1 MGLLMNSRAL
11 KIISSAQITLNN
23 IYDGYTVNLSNDNF
37 DIICNDNGDALA
49 GEIGSNGRAITTA
62 TVSKGTT
69 ALTAVAS
76 NPGLGQFS
84 ISISTQVGCT
94 AAKSGNNKVYINTL
108 TTSISGKVTISF
120 NVEGSSTITKDMTFT
135 KKITETSDSID
146 GKFSFGTS
154 YWATNQNGTG
164 DIGSNVKT
172 VKSNNAIHGINLLEI
187 TNETWIYSR
196 RTIDIEKDKVYK
208 CRFRAKQS
216 IDNTTGG
223 KIAYFGYTPFDN
235 AGTVVGTNGAGN
247 MYFKNQAL
255 STTEWT
261 ELEYYVSTTARE
273 EVSVTKDGVKK
284 VITPAVQAFPTGAV
298 KFRPM
303 FIVNYKTGNGVALV
317 DGWILEDVTE
327 QFAISSMEYKA
338 SQIETTVDGINANVT
353 TIKTYTDMSTNPM
366 TLVAKVNYSAYDT
379 PNDGEIYLHGL
390 NDKRN
395 PADVNGTCIWNGV
408 KTNLPKVMFNPN
420 GKVPDGEIIFM
431 VRNISDNKW
440 WSIWKEVAEDNT
452 VTWKRLL
459 ANQASDE
466 TIYNHTWSEANDIVV
481 GFYIVKEMTPKGTEQ
496 PILLAQIFD
505 GALNYKQATTMSLNG
520 SISQIELL
528 EDQLELKVQK
538 NDVIASI
545 NLYTQESTNGTTSG
559 VKIRGDKIDLQG
571 QVTFSSLAD
580 SNVAGSI
587 KSIFT
592 QENNKTVINGGMIQ
606 TNTIKGND
614 LNLKGNLTVSKTVD
628 NKVIN
633 TFAIKEDGDIEIDGI
648 LKSSNFSEADNTG
661 YKISTDG
668 KAILNQA
675 LIKGDIELP
684 NAGMTNYGA
693 AIGNNNLLVATDYN
707 SVSISDVTTNYYY
720 NYNNNGHTLSI
731 HKYSGYGS
739 NKDYDKHIK
748 EQYVLRSRVN
758 IADAI
763 SKGYSQA
770 VVNPYGYI
778 NGAKKD
784 YLELQPNTSYTLSY
798 WIYKGGYAQSYFWTV
813 WAYNDDGS
821 NRVRFKQSATITDY
835 TGAYEYNT
843 FTFTTDSRKNYQIR
857 LYHNINT
864 EKTGSS
870 DLHLYQLKLEVGETA
885 TPWCPNADEQINY
898 VRIWAGSSYDLRNNA
913 PFRVYQNGDIIATN
927 GTFSGRILGHIDSG
941 NIHIDNGEFVI
952 NSTSTYVNEYN
963 EISTYNL
970 DGVTRDANPNPYIM
984 FSATKNF
991 INTDLIFGTTDNAR
1005 IKYSNSNSTL
1015 DINTKTTINTGTTG
1029 ITVENGTAWNS
1040 GINLFSRLS
1049 GNSGSFTLNFRAD
1062 SGKPEQYNT
1071 LYLISRGGKG
1081 TSFGDLCLRRETWA
1095 EDFDLRIKGNL
1106 QITNK
1111 ITSETNSIEMRA
1123 MADGWGFYVI

>member
-49 GEIGSNGRAITTA
+49 GEIGSSGRAITTA

-69 ALTAVAS
+69 ALTAVDS

-84 ISISTQVGCT
+84 ISISAQVGCT

-108 TTSISGKVTISF
+108 TTSVSGKVTISF
-120 NVEGSSTITKDMTFT
+120 NIEGSSTITKDMTFT

-154 YWATNQNGTG
+154 YWATKQNGTG

-172 VKSNNAIHGINLLEI
+172 VKSNNAIYGTNLLEI

-223 KIAYFGYTPFDN
+223 KTAYFGYTPFDN
-235 AGTVVGTNGAGN
+235 TGAAVGTNGAGN

-261 ELEYYVSTTARE
+261 ELEYYVSTTARD

-303 FIVNYKTGNGVALV
+303 FIVNYKAGNGVALV

-338 SQIETTVDGINANVT
+338 SQIETTVNGINANVT

-366 TLVAKVNYSAYDT
+366 TLVAKVNYSNFDT
-379 PNDGEIYLHGL
+379 SNDGEVYLHGL

-395 PADVNGTCIWNGV
+395 PADVNGICIWNGV
-408 KTNLPKVMFNPN
+408 KTSLPKVMFNPN

-466 TIYNHTWSEANDIVV
+466 TIYNHTWSETNDIVV

-496 PILLAQIFD
+496 PILVAQIFD

-545 NLYTQESTNGTTSG
+545 NLYTQESTDGTTSG

-592 QENNKTVINGGMIQ
+592 QENNRTVINGGMIQ

-614 LNLKGNLTVSKTVD
+614 LNLKGNLTVTKTVD

-633 TFAIKEDGDIEIDGI
+633 TFAIKENGDIEIDGI
-648 LKSSNFSEADNTG
+648 LKSSNFSETDNTG
-661 YKISTDG
+661 YRISTDG
-668 KAILNQA
+668 TAIFNQTVV
-675 LIKGDIELP
+675 KGDVILP
-684 NAGMTNYGA
+684 NAGMTNEYDMSQAYGR
-693 AIGNNNLLVATDYN
+693 
-707 SVSISDVTTNYYY
+707 NYIKYGKGDKKDGFFK
-720 NYNNNGHTLSI
+720 NFSKVENGYGEHTLTS
-731 HKYSGYGS
+731 KKQYS
-739 NKDYDKHIK
+739 N
-748 EQYVLRSRVN
+748 VN
-758 IADAI
+758 IADGFLLGCRDYKVGSKITI
-763 SKGYSQA
+763 SYDIMYTNWNFPSGTDRTEFWFGQRYTNSSTSTSGQWRGVTQHNLP
-770 VVNPYGYI
+770 VVGQ
-778 NGAKKD
+778 NGCELKK
-784 YLELQPNTSYTLSY
+784 
-798 WIYKGGYAQSYFWTV
+798 WFHV
-813 WAYNDDGS
+813 
-821 NRVRFKQSATITDY
+821 
-835 TGAYEYNT
+835 
-843 FTFTTDSRKNYQIR
+843 
-857 LYHNINT
+857 
-864 EKTGSS
+864 EKTLTIPEQADSS
-870 DLHLYQLKLEVGETA
+870 IGTA
-885 TPWCPNADEQINY
+885 SSIQFYNSNADVSASITFRIKNVKVEYGDKATKWSPAPEDNLNP
-898 VRIWAGSSYDLRNNA
+898 VRIWAGSEYEKRDNA
-913 PFRVYQNGDIIATN
+913 PFRVYQNGDIYATN
-927 GTFSGRILGHIDSG
+927 GTFSGRVLGHIDSG
-941 NIHIDNGEFVI
+941 NIHIDNGEFII

-970 DGVTRDANPNPYIM
+970 NGVTRDAHPNPYIM

-1005 IKYSNSNSTL
+1005 IKYSNANSTL
-1015 DINTKTTINTGTTG
+1015 DINAKTTINTGTTG
-1029 ITVENGTAWNS
+1029 ITVENGKAWNS

-1062 SGKPEQYNT
+1062 SGKPEQCNT

-1123 MADGWGFYVI
+1123 TADGWGFYVI

>member
-84 ISISTQVGCT
+84 ISISAQVGCT
-94 AAKSGNNKVYINTL
+94 AAKSGNDKVYINTL
-108 TTSISGKVTISF
+108 TTSVSGKVTISF
-120 NVEGSSTITKDMTFT
+120 NIEGSSTITKDMTFT

-154 YWATNQNGTG
+154 YWATKQNGTG

-172 VKSNNAIHGINLLEI
+172 VKSNNAIYGTNLLEI

-235 AGTVVGTNGAGN
+235 TGAAVGTNGAGN

-255 STTEWT
+255 STTEWA
-261 ELEYYVSTTARE
+261 EWEYYVSTTARD

-303 FIVNYKTGNGVALV
+303 FIVNYKAGNGVALV

-338 SQIETTVDGINANVT
+338 SQIETTVNGINANVT

-366 TLVAKVNYSAYDT
+366 TLVAKVNYSNFDT
-379 PNDGEIYLHGL
+379 SNDGEVYLHGL

-395 PADVNGTCIWNGV
+395 PADVNGICIWNGV
-408 KTNLPKVMFNPN
+408 KTSLPKVMFNPN

-452 VTWKRLL
+452 VTWKRLF
-459 ANQASDE
+459 ANQSSDE
-466 TIYNHTWSEANDIVV
+466 TIYNHTWSETNDIVV

-496 PILLAQIFD
+496 PILVAQIFD

-545 NLYTQESTNGTTSG
+545 NLYTQESTDGTTSG

-592 QENNKTVINGGMIQ
+592 QENNRTVINGGMIQ

-614 LNLKGNLTVSKTVD
+614 LNLKGNLTVTKTVD

-633 TFAIKEDGDIEIDGI
+633 TFAIKENGDIEIDGI
-648 LKSSNFSEADNTG
+648 LKSSNFSETDNTG
-661 YKISTDG
+661 YRISTDG
-668 KAILNQA
+668 TAIFNQTVV
-675 LIKGDIELP
+675 KGDVILP
-684 NAGMTNYGA
+684 NAGMTNEYDMSQTYGR
-693 AIGNNNLLVATDYN
+693 
-707 SVSISDVTTNYYY
+707 NYIKYGKGDKKDGFFK
-720 NYNNNGHTLSI
+720 NFSKVENGYGEHTLTSQ
-731 HKYSGYGS
+731 KTYS
-739 NKDYDKHIK
+739 N
-748 EQYVLRSRVN
+748 VN
-758 IADAI
+758 IANGFLLGCRDYKVGSKVTI
-763 SKGYSQA
+763 SYDIMYTNWNFPSGTDRTEFWFGQRYTNSSSSTDGQWRGVTQHNLP
-770 VVNPYGYI
+770 VVGQ
-778 NGAKKD
+778 NGCELKK
-784 YLELQPNTSYTLSY
+784 
-798 WIYKGGYAQSYFWTV
+798 WFHV
-813 WAYNDDGS
+813 
-821 NRVRFKQSATITDY
+821 
-835 TGAYEYNT
+835 
-843 FTFTTDSRKNYQIR
+843 
-857 LYHNINT
+857 
-864 EKTGSS
+864 EKTLTIPAQAHSS
-870 DLHLYQLKLEVGETA
+870 IGTA
-885 TPWCPNADEQINY
+885 SSIQFYNSNADVSASITFRIKNVKVEYGDKATKWSPAPEDNLNP
-898 VRIWAGSSYDLRNNA
+898 VRIWAGSEYEKRDNA
-913 PFRVYQNGDIIATN
+913 PFRVYQNGDIYATN
-927 GTFSGRILGHIDSG
+927 GTFSGRVLGHIDSG
-941 NIHIDNGEFVI
+941 NIHIDNGEFII

-970 DGVTRDANPNPYIM
+970 NGVTRDAHPNPYIM

-1005 IKYSNSNSTL
+1005 IKYSNANSTL
-1015 DINTKTTINTGTTG
+1015 DINAKTTINTGTTG
-1029 ITVENGTAWNS
+1029 ITVENGKAWNS

-1062 SGKPEQYNT
+1062 SGKPEQCNT

-1123 MADGWGFYVI
+1123 TADGWGFYVI

>member
-1 MGLLMNSRAL
+1 MELLMNNRAL

-84 ISISTQVGCT
+84 ISISAQVGCT
-94 AAKSGNNKVYINTL
+94 AAKSGNDKVYINTL
-108 TTSISGKVTISF
+108 TTSVSGKVTISF
-120 NVEGSSTITKDMTFT
+120 NIEGSSTITKDMTFT

-154 YWATNQNGTG
+154 YWATKQNGTG

-172 VKSNNAIHGINLLEI
+172 VKSNNAIYGTNLLEI

-235 AGTVVGTNGAGN
+235 TGAAVGTNGAGN

-255 STTEWT
+255 STTEWA
-261 ELEYYVSTTARE
+261 EWEYYVSTTARD

-303 FIVNYKTGNGVALV
+303 FIVNYKAGNGVALV

-338 SQIETTVDGINANVT
+338 SQIETTVNGINANVT

-366 TLVAKVNYSAYDT
+366 TLVAKVNYSNFDT
-379 PNDGEIYLHGL
+379 SNDGEVYLHGL

-395 PADVNGTCIWNGV
+395 PADVNGICIWNGV
-408 KTNLPKVMFNPN
+408 KTSLPKVMFNPN

-440 WSIWKEVAEDNT
+440 WSVWKEVAEDNT
-452 VTWKRLL
+452 VTWKRLF
-459 ANQASDE
+459 ANQANDE

-496 PILLAQIFD
+496 PILVAQIFD

-545 NLYTQESTNGTTSG
+545 NLYTQESTDGTTSG

-592 QENNKTVINGGMIQ
+592 QENNRTVINGGMIQ

-614 LNLKGNLTVSKTVD
+614 LNLKGNLTVTKTVD

-633 TFAIKEDGDIEIDGI
+633 TFAIKENGDIEIDGI

-684 NAGMTNYGA
+684 NAGITNFGGTV
-693 AIGNNNLLVATDYN
+693 GNNNLFLNSNFYKDNVLSNGTDN
-707 SVSISDVTTNYYY
+707 
-720 NYNNNGHTLSI
+720 I
-731 HKYSGYGS
+731 HAVL
-739 NKDYDKHIK
+739 IK
-748 EQYVLRSRVN
+748 EHEGV
-758 IADAI
+758 I
-763 SKGYSQA
+763 SKYNGRILFIGSSSTTAIGDTYIYTTLTAA
-770 VVNPYGYI
+770 VKPLATYTISFDYWAASGNGKFEGSSSYLRFSNGEHLHLNHPLI
-778 NGAKKD
+778 ND
-784 YLELQPNTSYTLSY
+784 
-798 WIYKGGYAQSYFWTV
+798 
-813 WAYNDDGS
+813 
-821 NRVRFKQSATITDY
+821 KQRRR
-835 TGAYEYNT
+835 YEQT
-843 FTFTTDSRKNYQIR
+843 FTVPAGVTSV
-857 LYHNINT
+857 
-864 EKTGSS
+864 
-870 DLHLYQLKLEVGETA
+870 QLRFGMRTVAYSWVCFDGVKLEEGDKA
-885 TPWCPNADEQINY
+885 TPWCPNKDEQLNY
-898 VRIWAGSSYDLRNNA
+898 IRIWAGSEYEKRDNA
-913 PFRVYQNGDIIATN
+913 PFRVYQNGDIVATN

-952 NSTSTYVNEYN
+952 NSTSTYVNKHN

-970 DGVTRDANPNPYIM
+970 DGVARDANPNPYIM

-991 INTDLIFGTTDNAR
+991 INTDLIFGTTDNTR
-1005 IKYSNSNSTL
+1005 IKYSNANSTL

-1062 SGKPEQYNT
+1062 SGKPEQCNT

-1095 EDFDLRIKGNL
+1095 EDFDLRIKGSL

>member
-1 MGLLMNSRAL
+1 MGLLMNNRAL

-84 ISISTQVGCT
+84 ISISAQVGCT

-108 TTSISGKVTISF
+108 TTSVSGKVTISF
-120 NVEGSSTITKDMTFT
+120 NIEGSSTITKDMTFT

-164 DIGSNVKT
+164 NIGSNVKT
-172 VKSNNAIHGINLLEI
+172 VKSNNAIHGMNLLEI

-235 AGTVVGTNGAGN
+235 TGAAVGTNGAGN
-247 MYFKNQAL
+247 IYFKNQAL
-255 STTEWT
+255 LTTEWT

-284 VITPAVQAFPTGAV
+284 VITPAVQAFPAGAV

-303 FIVNYKTGNGVALV
+303 FIVNYKAGNGVALV

-338 SQIETTVDGINANVT
+338 SQIETTVNGINANVT

-366 TLVAKVNYSAYDT
+366 TLVAKVNYSNFDT
-379 PNDGEIYLHGL
+379 SNDGEVYLHGL

-466 TIYNHTWSEANDIVV
+466 TIYNHTWSETNDIVV

-496 PILLAQIFD
+496 PILVAQIFD

-545 NLYTQESTNGTTSG
+545 NLYTQESSDGATSG

-592 QENNKTVINGGMIQ
+592 QENNRTVINGGMIQ

-614 LNLKGNLTVSKTVD
+614 LNLKGNLTVTKTVD

-633 TFAIKEDGDIEIDGI
+633 TFAIKENGDIEIDGI

-661 YKISTDG
+661 YRISTDG
-668 KAILNQA
+668 TAIFNQT
-675 LIKGDIELP
+675 IVKGDVILP
-684 NAGMTNYGA
+684 NAGMTNEYDMNQ
-693 AIGNNNLLVATDYN
+693 IGGRNLWRFTKEYDGTKYN
-707 SVSISDVTTNYYY
+707 GWVD
-720 NYNNNGHTLSI
+720 NNNG
-731 HKYSGYGS
+731 
-739 NKDYDKHIK
+739 D
-748 EQYVLRSRVN
+748 R
-758 IADAI
+758 
-763 SKGYSQA
+763 QA
-770 VVNPYGYI
+770 VAPYTIVNGFGVQRI
-778 NGAKKD
+778 ANAWHD
-784 YLELQPNTSYTLSY
+784 RSQRVAIEANTNYTLSA
-798 WIYKGGYAQSYFWTV
+798 WIKWENTA
-813 WAYNDDGS
+813 GS
-821 NRVRFKQSATITDY
+821 MFFYTNTGTMSDTDVTSQVGTTDY
-835 TGAYEYNT
+835 KRVSITFNSGDATVSTCRFECSSNT
-843 FTFTTDSRKNYQIR
+843 PYLI
-857 LYHNINT
+857 Y
-864 EKTGSS
+864 G
-870 DLHLYQLKLEVGETA
+870 LKLEKGTKA
-885 TPWCPNADEQINY
+885 TDWTPAPEDNLNP
-898 VRIWAGSSYDLRNNA
+898 VRIWAGSEYEKRDNA
-913 PFRVYQNGDIIATN
+913 PFRVYQNGDIYATN
-927 GTFSGRILGHIDSG
+927 GIFSGRVLGHIDSG
-941 NIHIDNGEFVI
+941 NIHINDGEFVI
-952 NSTSTYVNEYN
+952 NSTSTYVNKYN
-963 EISTYNL
+963 EIEAYNL
-970 DGVTRDANPNPYIM
+970 NGVTRDAHPNPYIM

-991 INTDLIFGTTDNAR
+991 INTDLIFGTTDNTR
-1005 IKYSNSNSTL
+1005 IKYSNANSTL
-1015 DINTKTTINTGTTG
+1015 DINAKTTINTGTTG
-1029 ITVENGTAWNS
+1029 ITVENGKAWNS

-1062 SGKPEQYNT
+1062 SGKPEQCNT
-1071 LYLISRGGKG
+1071 LYLISKGGKG
-1081 TSFGDLCLRRETWA
+1081 TSFGDMCLRRETWA

>member
-84 ISISTQVGCT
+84 ISISAQVGCT

-108 TTSISGKVTISF
+108 TTSISGNVTISF

-164 DIGSNVKT
+164 NIGSNVKT
-172 VKSNNAIHGINLLEI
+172 VKSNNAIHGMNLLEI
-187 TNETWIYSR
+187 TNEAWIYSR

-235 AGTVVGTNGAGN
+235 TGTAIGTNGVGN
-247 MYFKNQAL
+247 IYFKNQAL
-255 STTEWT
+255 LTTEWT

-284 VITPAVQAFPTGAV
+284 VITPAVQAFPAGAV

-303 FIVNYKTGNGVALV
+303 FIVNYKAGNGVALV

-338 SQIETTVDGINANVT
+338 SQIETTVNGINANVT

-366 TLVAKVNYSAYDT
+366 TLVAKANYSAYDT
-379 PNDGEIYLHGL
+379 PNEGEFYLHGL

-408 KTNLPKVMFNPN
+408 KTSLPKVMFNPN

-459 ANQASDE
+459 ANQSSDE

-496 PILLAQIFD
+496 PILVAQIFD

-545 NLYTQESTNGTTSG
+545 NLYTQESTDGTTSG

-592 QENNKTVINGGMIQ
+592 QENNRTVINGGMIQ

-614 LNLKGNLTVSKTVD
+614 LNLKGNLTVTKTVD

-633 TFAIKEDGDIEIDGI
+633 TFAIKENGDIEIDGI
-648 LKSSNFSEADNTG
+648 LKSSNFSETDNTG
-661 YKISTDG
+661 YRISTDG
-668 KAILNQA
+668 TAIFNQTVV
-675 LIKGDIELP
+675 KGDVILP
-684 NAGMTNYGA
+684 NAGMTNEYDMSQAYGRNLALNTSKNYSNAYSSFTGATNTCPSLATVKLNGLNVGDKVTVRLIYKYTNIVA
-693 AIGNNNLLVATDYN
+693 ASGQTASVWIQGSGNSTAWN
-707 SVSISDVTTNYYY
+707 SGAFGGSAKK
-720 NYNNNGHTLSI
+720 TLSGSG
-731 HKYSGYGS
+731 KYEFL
-739 NKDYDKHIK
+739 YD
-748 EQYVLRSRVN
+748 
-758 IADAI
+758 
-763 SKGYSQA
+763 
-770 VVNPYGYI
+770 
-778 NGAKKD
+778 
-784 YLELQPNTSYTLSY
+784 
-798 WIYKGGYAQSYFWTV
+798 F
-813 WAYNDDGS
+813 
-821 NRVRFKQSATITDY
+821 TITSDHLKNSTWSTNIRHDY
-835 TGAYEYNT
+835 VQSGSVQWKE
-843 FTFTTDSRKNYQIR
+843 FKV
-857 LYHNINT
+857 
-864 EKTGSS
+864 EKCTK
-870 DLHLYQLKLEVGETA
+870 DKA
-885 TPWCPNADEQINY
+885 TKWSPAPEDNLNP
-898 VRIWAGSSYDLRNNA
+898 VRIWAGSEYEKRDNA
-913 PFRVYQNGDIIATN
+913 PFRVYQNGDIYATN
-927 GTFSGRILGHIDSG
+927 GTFSGRVLGHIDSG
-941 NIHIDNGEFVI
+941 NIHIDNGEFII

-970 DGVTRDANPNPYIM
+970 NGVTRDAHPNPYIM

-991 INTDLIFGTTDNAR
+991 INTDLIFGTTDNTR
-1005 IKYSNSNSTL
+1005 IKYSNANSTL

-1029 ITVENGTAWNS
+1029 ITVENGKAWNS

-1062 SGKPEQYNT
+1062 SGKPEQCNT

-1095 EDFDLRIKGNL
+1095 EDFNLRIKGSL

>member
-1 MGLLMNSRAL
+1 MGLLMNNRAL

-84 ISISTQVGCT
+84 ISISAQVGCT
-94 AAKSGNNKVYINTL
+94 AAKSGNDKVYINTL
-108 TTSISGKVTISF
+108 TTSVSGKVTISF
-120 NVEGSSTITKDMTFT
+120 NIEGSSTITKDMTFT

-164 DIGSNVKT
+164 NIGSNVKT
-172 VKSNNAIHGINLLEI
+172 VKSNNAIHGMNLLEI

-235 AGTVVGTNGAGN
+235 TGAAVGTNGAGN
-247 MYFKNQAL
+247 IYFKNQAL
-255 STTEWT
+255 LTTEWT

-284 VITPAVQAFPTGAV
+284 VITPAVQAFPAGAV

-303 FIVNYKTGNGVALV
+303 FIVNYKAGNGVALV

-338 SQIETTVDGINANVT
+338 SQIETTVNGINANVT

-366 TLVAKVNYSAYDT
+366 TLVAKVNYSNFDT
-379 PNDGEIYLHGL
+379 SNDGEVYLHGL

-466 TIYNHTWSEANDIVV
+466 TIYNHTWSETNDIVV

-496 PILLAQIFD
+496 PILVAQIFD

-545 NLYTQESTNGTTSG
+545 NLYTQESSDGATSG

-592 QENNKTVINGGMIQ
+592 QENNRTVINGGMIQ

-614 LNLKGNLTVSKTVD
+614 LNLKGNLTVTKTVD

-633 TFAIKEDGDIEIDGI
+633 TFAIKENGDIEIDGI

-661 YKISTDG
+661 YRISTDG
-668 KAILNQA
+668 TAIFNQT
-675 LIKGDIELP
+675 IVKGDVILP
-684 NAGMTNYGA
+684 NAGMTNEYDMNQ
-693 AIGNNNLLVATDYN
+693 IGGRNLWRFTKEYDGTKYN
-707 SVSISDVTTNYYY
+707 GWVD
-720 NYNNNGHTLSI
+720 NNNG
-731 HKYSGYGS
+731 
-739 NKDYDKHIK
+739 D
-748 EQYVLRSRVN
+748 R
-758 IADAI
+758 
-763 SKGYSQA
+763 QA
-770 VVNPYGYI
+770 VAPYTIVNGFGVQRI
-778 NGAKKD
+778 ANAWHD
-784 YLELQPNTSYTLSY
+784 RSQRVAIEANTNYTLSA
-798 WIYKGGYAQSYFWTV
+798 WIKWENTA
-813 WAYNDDGS
+813 GS
-821 NRVRFKQSATITDY
+821 MFFYTNTGTMSDTDVTSQVGTTDY
-835 TGAYEYNT
+835 KRVSITFNSGDATVSTCRFECSSNT
-843 FTFTTDSRKNYQIR
+843 PYLI
-857 LYHNINT
+857 Y
-864 EKTGSS
+864 G
-870 DLHLYQLKLEVGETA
+870 LKLEKGTKA
-885 TPWCPNADEQINY
+885 TDWTPAPEDNLNP
-898 VRIWAGSSYDLRNNA
+898 VRIWAGSEYEKRDNA
-913 PFRVYQNGDIIATN
+913 PFRVYQNGDIYATN
-927 GTFSGRILGHIDSG
+927 GIFSGRVLGHIDSG
-941 NIHIDNGEFVI
+941 NIHINDGEFVI
-952 NSTSTYVNEYN
+952 NSTSTYVNKYN
-963 EISTYNL
+963 EIEAYNL
-970 DGVTRDANPNPYIM
+970 NGVTRDAHPNPYIM

-991 INTDLIFGTTDNAR
+991 INTDLIFGTTDNTR
-1005 IKYSNSNSTL
+1005 IKYSNANSTL
-1015 DINTKTTINTGTTG
+1015 DINAKTTINTGTTG
-1029 ITVENGTAWNS
+1029 ITVENGKAWNS

-1062 SGKPEQYNT
+1062 SGKPEQCNT
-1071 LYLISRGGKG
+1071 LYLISKGGKG
-1081 TSFGDLCLRRETWA
+1081 TSFGDMCLRRETWA

>member
-49 GEIGSNGRAITTA
+49 GEIGSNGRAITIA

-84 ISISTQVGCT
+84 ISISAQVGCT

-120 NVEGSSTITKDMTFT
+120 NIEGSSTITKDMTFT

-154 YWATNQNGTG
+154 YWATRQDGTG

-187 TNETWIYSR
+187 TNEAGIYSR

-235 AGTVVGTNGAGN
+235 TGAAIGTSGAGN
-247 MYFKNQAL
+247 MYLKNEAL
-255 STTEWT
+255 KTTEWT
-261 ELEYYVSTTARE
+261 EWEYYVSTTARA
-273 EVSVTKDGVKK
+273 EVSVTTNGVKK
-284 VITPAVQAFPTGAV
+284 VITPAVVAFPSTAV

-303 FIVNYKTGNGVALV
+303 FIVNYKAGNGIALV
-317 DGWILEDVTE
+317 DGWILEDVTD
-327 QFAISSMEYKA
+327 QFAISDLEYKS
-338 SQIETTVDGINANVT
+338 SQIETTVNGIDLNVK

-366 TLVAKVNYSAYDT
+366 TLVAKANYSDYST
-379 PNDGEIYLHGL
+379 PNDGEFYLHGL

-395 PADVNGTCIWNGV
+395 PADVDGICIWNGV

-431 VRNISDNKW
+431 VRNISDSKW
-440 WSIWKEVAEDNT
+440 WSVWEEVNDAGTSSWK
-452 VTWKRLL
+452 KLL
-459 ANQASDE
+459 SNQATDAV
-466 TIYNHTWSEANDIVV
+466 IYNHTWNEANDIVV
-481 GFYIVKEMTPKGTEQ
+481 GYYIVKVTNPKLSEA
-496 PILLAQIFD
+496 PILMAQLFD
-505 GALNYKQATTMSLNG
+505 GALSYKQATAMTLSS
-520 SISQIELL
+520 SITQIELL
-528 EDQLELKVQK
+528 EDELELKVQK

-545 NLYTQESTNGTTSG
+545 NLYTQESADGTTSG
-559 VKIRGDKIDLQG
+559 VKISGDKIDLQG

-592 QENNKTVINGGMIQ
+592 QENNQTVINGGMIQ

-614 LNLKGNLTVSKTVD
+614 LNLKGNLTVTKTVD

-633 TFAIKEDGDIEIDGI
+633 TFAIKENGDIEIDGI

-668 KAILNQA
+668 TAIFNQA
-675 LIKGDIELP
+675 VVKGDIILP
-684 NAGMTNYGA
+684 SAGMTNYGGQ
-693 AIGNNNLLVATDYN
+693 IGNKNLIKN
-707 SVSISDVTTNYYY
+707 SDFS
-720 NYNNNGHTLSI
+720 NGN
-731 HKYSGYGS
+731 S
-739 NKDYDKHIK
+739 NW
-748 EQYVLRSRVN
+748 SFN
-758 IADAI
+758 IASVDKTKLFEGRPTLKLIKTGVTADTWGGAQQDI
-763 SKGYSQA
+763 DIQGNANIKNQAFTVSFWYYIEDKSTIDTTIAVELKGKNASGGHIGAGSYWSA
-770 VVNPYGYI
+770 TKDTVVE
-778 NGAKKD
+778 KKWT
-784 YLELQPNTSYTLSY
+784 YVSYT
-798 WIYKGGYAQSYFWTV
+798 
-813 WAYNDDGS
+813 
-821 NRVRFKQSATITDY
+821 
-835 TGAYEYNT
+835 
-843 FTFTTDSRKNYQIR
+843 FTPT
-857 LYHNINT
+857 
-864 EKTGSS
+864 SS
-870 DLHLYQLKLEVGETA
+870 DLDKLFIYPWVKRNGTVWFAKFKVERSNKA
-885 TPWCPNADEQINY
+885 TPWCPHISEQINH
-898 VRIWAGSSYDLRNNA
+898 VRIWAGSEYDKRDNA
-913 PFRVYQNGDIIATN
+913 PFRVYQNGDIYATN
-927 GTFSGRILGHIDSG
+927 GIFSGRVLGHIDSG
-941 NIHIDNGEFVI
+941 NIHINNGEFVI

-963 EISTYNL
+963 EIEACSL
-970 DGVTRDANPNPYIM
+970 DGLTRDANPNPYIV

-991 INTDLIFGTTDNAR
+991 INTDLIFGTTDNTR

-1015 DINTKTTINTGTTG
+1015 DINAKTTINTGTTG
-1029 ITVENGTAWNS
+1029 ITVEDGTAWNN

-1049 GNSGSFTLNFRAD
+1049 GNSGSFTLNFRKD
-1062 SGKPEQYNT
+1062 SNTNEHVNT
-1071 LYLISRGGKG
+1071 LYLISKGGKG
-1081 TSFGDLCLRRETWA
+1081 TVYGDLCLRRETWA

-1106 QITNK
+1106 QVTNK

-1123 MADGWGFYVI
+1123 TADGWGFYVI